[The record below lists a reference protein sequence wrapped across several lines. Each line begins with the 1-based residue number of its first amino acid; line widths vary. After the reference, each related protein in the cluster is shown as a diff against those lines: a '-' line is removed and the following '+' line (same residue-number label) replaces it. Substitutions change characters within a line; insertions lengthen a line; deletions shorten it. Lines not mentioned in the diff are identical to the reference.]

1 MSVHVRWRT
10 EERKMPN
17 GSVRTI
23 RVAWVVDEPEDG
35 DGEGVRFL
43 AYIGPNPIITS
54 QLKLE
59 FETLYPGLAV
69 DWEALAEE
77 IGRPQTDIE
86 VLTYD
91 ELAARI
97 RPVLG
102 EYGLLLDRVDYRLG
116 RGWTRP
122 LREVE
127 RLVRDPGVS
136 ARFERTSG
144 SVFAYLREKH
154 PEYAYA
160 LFKVRILLTAGD
172 DALATLEECE
182 PEMRPG
188 RRFRVF
194 REFCLTTLADELDGG

>member
-1 MSVHVRWRT
+1 MSVHLRWRT
-10 EERKMPN
+10 EERRLPN

-23 RVAWVVDEPEDG
+23 RVAWVVEEPDDG
-35 DGEGVRFL
+35 DEVGMRFL
-43 AYIGPNPIITS
+43 AYMGPNPLVTS

-59 FETLYPGLAV
+59 FEALYPGVAV
-69 DWEALAEE
+69 DWEGLAEE
-77 IGRPQTDIE
+77 IGRPQTD
-86 VLTYD
+86 VKTLTFD
-91 ELAARI
+91 ELASRI
-97 RPVLG
+97 RPILG

-127 RLVRDPGVS
+127 RLVRDPGVA

-144 SVFAYLREKH
+144 SIFAYLRDKH

-160 LFKVRILLTAGD
+160 LFKVRLLLTAGD
-172 DALATLEECE
+172 EALTAMEACE

-188 RRFRVF
+188 SRFRAF
-194 REFCLTTLADELDGG
+194 REFCLAALADELDDG